1 MMMGRGGGGGGHHN
15 YDGWDNSELGSAY
28 NHKIFVRLIP
38 YMKPHK
44 FHLSL
49 AFIGMISAT
58 LTSIAIPPLI
68 GFIIDAAIS
77 STTVADLW
85 FLSILFF
92 GCVAINALGSY
103 LQSYYIAQVAHSMLV
118 NIRTDLFRH
127 LQKLS
132 LNFYDRQQVGRLMS
146 RVVSDV
152 EQIQQVMTG
161 GIIGSLA
168 DVLSLAGI
176 ILVMFSMDWKL
187 SIVSLSVVPA
197 LVILA
202 FFWQKR
208 AKVAFL
214 AVRSAISVVNGTLQ
228 ENVSGVRVVQNMN
241 RETENMSI
249 FESINR
255 SHLEANLKASR
266 LSAGMFPSVEIIVGL
281 STALVVMFGG
291 WLVIGG
297 SMGVGTLVAF
307 GLFVQRFFDPIRNL
321 TMQYTELQRA
331 MASGVRIF
339 DLFDTDPSIYDSKG
353 AKTIKNIKGNVSF
366 EDVSFNYT
374 EDVNVLNKINIDVRE
389 GETIALVGPTGA
401 GKTTFVSLIARFY
414 DVNKGRI
421 TIDGI
426 DIRDIKMDALSSQ
439 TGIVLQEP
447 FLFTGSIEENI
458 RFGNPAATKEQIVLA
473 AKTAGIHELI
483 AGMPDGYETHI
494 QERGS
499 NLSMGHQQLISI
511 ARAVVAN
518 PRLLILDEA
527 TANIDTKTETIIQN
541 SLNQLLSTRTSF
553 VIAHRLSTIRE
564 ADRIIVFEDGEI
576 SGLGTHHDLLKSSKK
591 YRDLHSMS
599 YLSDTNNILT

>member
-1 MMMGRGGGGGGHHN
+1 MMSRGGGGHQN
-15 YDGWDNSELGSAY
+15 YDGWDNSELGSVY

-38 YMKPHK
+38 YIKPHK
-44 FHLSL
+44 IQTSL
-49 AFIGMISAT
+49 AFLGMLSGT
-58 LTSIAIPPLI
+58 LTNIAIPPLI
-68 GFIIDAAIS
+68 GFMIDAAIAS
-77 STTVADLW
+77 SSVADLW

-92 GCVAINALGSY
+92 GCVTINSVGTY
-103 LQSYYIAQVAHSMLV
+103 LQSYYIAKVAHSMLV
-118 NIRTDLFRH
+118 SIRTDLFRH

-161 GIIGSLA
+161 GIIGSA
-168 DVLSLAGI
+168 SDILSLVGI

-197 LVILA
+197 LIILA

-208 AKVAFL
+208 ARVAFL

-241 RETENMSI
+241 RESENMKI
-249 FESINR
+249 FESING
-255 SHLEANLKASR
+255 SHLDANLKASR

-281 STALVVMFGG
+281 STALVVSFGG
-291 WLVIGG
+291 WLVIEGA
-297 SMGVGTLVAF
+297 MGVGTLVAF

-339 DLFDTDPSIYDSKG
+339 DLFDTQPSIFNSPTARPINNMKG
-353 AKTIKNIKGNVSF
+353 QVSFNNVSF
-366 EDVSFNYT
+366 GYT
-374 EDVNVLNKINIDVRE
+374 QETNVLDKINIDVTQ
-389 GETIALVGPTGA
+389 GETIALVGQTGA

-414 DVNKGRI
+414 DVTDGQI

-426 DIRDIKMDALSSQ
+426 DIREITMGTLAAQ

-447 FLFTGSIEENI
+447 FLFTGSVEDNI
-458 RFGNPAATKEQIVLA
+458 KFGNPSATKEEVVLA

-483 AGMPDGYETHI
+483 SQMPEGYQTLI

-527 TANIDTKTETIIQN
+527 TANIDTQTERVIQN
-541 SLNQLLSTRTSF
+541 SLKKLLSTRTSF
-553 VIAHRLSTIRE
+553 VIAHRLSTIRD
-564 ADRIIVFEDGEI
+564 ADRIAVFEDGRI
-576 SGLGTHHDLLKSSKK
+576 SGLGTHSELLDTSKK

-599 YLSDTNNILT
+599 YLSDESTTLT

>member
-1 MMMGRGGGGGGHHN
+1 MMSRGGGGHQN
-15 YDGWDNSELGSAY
+15 YDGWDNSELGSVY

-38 YMKPHK
+38 YIKPHK
-44 FHLSL
+44 IQTSL
-49 AFIGMISAT
+49 AFLGMLSGT
-58 LTSIAIPPLI
+58 LTNIAIPPLI
-68 GFIIDAAIS
+68 GFIIDAAIAS
-77 STTVADLW
+77 SSVADLW

-92 GCVAINALGSY
+92 GCVTINSVGTY
-103 LQSYYIAQVAHSMLV
+103 LQSYYIAKVAHSMLV
-118 NIRTDLFRH
+118 SIRTDLFRH

-132 LNFYDRQQVGRLMS
+132 LKFYDRQQVGRLMS

-161 GIIGSLA
+161 GIIGSAA
-168 DVLSLAGI
+168 DILSLVGI

-197 LVILA
+197 LIILA

-208 AKVAFL
+208 ARVAFL

-241 RETENMSI
+241 REPENMKI
-249 FESINR
+249 FESING
-255 SHLEANLKASR
+255 SHLDANLKASR

-281 STALVVMFGG
+281 STALVVSFGG
-291 WLVIGG
+291 WLVIEGT
-297 SMGVGTLVAF
+297 MGVGTLVAF

-339 DLFDTDPSIYDSKG
+339 DLFDTQPSIFDSQTARPINNMRG
-353 AKTIKNIKGNVSF
+353 QVSFNNVSF
-366 EDVSFNYT
+366 GYT
-374 EDVNVLNKINIDVRE
+374 QETTVLDKINIDVSP
-389 GETIALVGPTGA
+389 GETIALVGQTGA

-414 DVNKGRI
+414 DVTEGQI
-421 TIDGI
+421 TIDGV
-426 DIRDIKMDALSSQ
+426 DIREITMGSLAAQ

-447 FLFTGSIEENI
+447 FLFTGSVEDNI
-458 RFGNPAATKEQIVLA
+458 KFGNPSATKDEVVLA
-473 AKTAGIHELI
+473 ARTAGIHELI
-483 AGMPDGYETHI
+483 SQMPQGYQTLI

-527 TANIDTKTETIIQN
+527 TANIDTQTERVIQS
-541 SLNQLLSTRTSF
+541 SLKKLLSTRTSF
-553 VIAHRLSTIRE
+553 VIAHRLSTIRD
-564 ADRIIVFEDGEI
+564 ADRIAVFEDGKI
-576 SGLGTHHDLLKSSKK
+576 SGLGTHTELLEASKK

-599 YLSDTNNILT
+599 YLSDESATLT

>member
-1 MMMGRGGGGGGHHN
+1 MMSRGGGGHQN
-15 YDGWDNSELGSAY
+15 YDGWDNSELGSVY

-38 YMKPHK
+38 YIKPHK
-44 FHLSL
+44 IQTSL
-49 AFIGMISAT
+49 AFLGMLSGT
-58 LTSIAIPPLI
+58 LTNIAIPPLI
-68 GFIIDAAIS
+68 GFMIDAAIAS
-77 STTVADLW
+77 SSVADLW

-92 GCVAINALGSY
+92 GCVTINSVGTY
-103 LQSYYIAQVAHSMLV
+103 LQSYYIAKVAHSMLV
-118 NIRTDLFRH
+118 SIRTDLFRH

-161 GIIGSLA
+161 GIIGSA
-168 DVLSLAGI
+168 SDILSLVGI

-187 SIVSLSVVPA
+187 SIVSLRVVPA
-197 LVILA
+197 LIILA

-208 AKVAFL
+208 ARVAFL

-241 RETENMSI
+241 RESENMKI
-249 FESINR
+249 FESING
-255 SHLEANLKASR
+255 SHLDANLKASR

-281 STALVVMFGG
+281 STALVVSFGG
-291 WLVIGG
+291 WLVIEGA
-297 SMGVGTLVAF
+297 MGVGTLVAF

-339 DLFDTDPSIYDSKG
+339 DLFDTQPSIFNSPTARPINNMKG
-353 AKTIKNIKGNVSF
+353 QVSFNNVSF
-366 EDVSFNYT
+366 GYT
-374 EDVNVLNKINIDVRE
+374 QETNVLDKINIDVTQ
-389 GETIALVGPTGA
+389 GETIALVGQTGA

-414 DVNKGRI
+414 DVTDGQI

-426 DIRDIKMDALSSQ
+426 DIREITMGTLAAQ

-447 FLFTGSIEENI
+447 FLFTGSVEDNI
-458 RFGNPAATKEQIVLA
+458 KFGNPSATKEEVVLA

-483 AGMPDGYETHI
+483 SQMPEGYQTLI

-527 TANIDTKTETIIQN
+527 TANIDTQTERVIQN
-541 SLNQLLSTRTSF
+541 SLKKLLSTRTSF
-553 VIAHRLSTIRE
+553 VIAHRLSTIRD
-564 ADRIIVFEDGEI
+564 ADRIAVFEDGRI
-576 SGLGTHHDLLKSSKK
+576 SGLGTHSELLDTSKK

-599 YLSDTNNILT
+599 YLSDESTTLT

>member
-1 MMMGRGGGGGGHHN
+1 MMMSRGGGGHQN
-15 YDGWDNSELGSAY
+15 YDGWDNSELGSVY

-38 YMKPHK
+38 YIKPHK
-44 FHLSL
+44 IQTSL
-49 AFIGMISAT
+49 AFLGMLSGT
-58 LTSIAIPPLI
+58 LTNIAIPPLI
-68 GFIIDAAIS
+68 GFIIDAAIAS
-77 STTVADLW
+77 SSVADLW

-92 GCVAINALGSY
+92 GCVTINSVGTY
-103 LQSYYIAQVAHSMLV
+103 LQSYYIAKVAHSMLV
-118 NIRTDLFRH
+118 SIRTDLFRH

-132 LNFYDRQQVGRLMS
+132 LKFYDRQQVGRLMS

-161 GIIGSLA
+161 GIIGSAA
-168 DVLSLAGI
+168 DILSLVGI

-197 LVILA
+197 LIILA

-208 AKVAFL
+208 ARVAFL

-241 RETENMSI
+241 REPENMKI
-249 FESINR
+249 FESING
-255 SHLEANLKASR
+255 SHLDANLKASR

-281 STALVVMFGG
+281 STALVVSFGG
-291 WLVIGG
+291 WLVIEGT
-297 SMGVGTLVAF
+297 MGVGTLVAF

-339 DLFDTDPSIYDSKG
+339 DLFDTQPSIFDSQTARPINNMRG
-353 AKTIKNIKGNVSF
+353 QVSFNNVSF
-366 EDVSFNYT
+366 GYT
-374 EDVNVLNKINIDVRE
+374 QETTVLDKINIDVSP
-389 GETIALVGPTGA
+389 GETIALVGQTGA

-414 DVNKGRI
+414 DVTEGQI
-421 TIDGI
+421 TIDGV
-426 DIRDIKMDALSSQ
+426 DIREITMGSLAAQ

-447 FLFTGSIEENI
+447 FLFTGSVEDNI
-458 RFGNPAATKEQIVLA
+458 KFGNPSATKDEVVLA
-473 AKTAGIHELI
+473 ARTAGIHELI
-483 AGMPDGYETHI
+483 SQMPQGYQTLI

-527 TANIDTKTETIIQN
+527 TANIDTQTERVIQS
-541 SLNQLLSTRTSF
+541 SLKKLLSTRTSF
-553 VIAHRLSTIRE
+553 VIAHRLSTIRD
-564 ADRIIVFEDGEI
+564 ADRIAVFEDGKI
-576 SGLGTHHDLLKSSKK
+576 SGLGTHTELLEASKK

-599 YLSDTNNILT
+599 YLSDESATLT

>member
-1 MMMGRGGGGGGHHN
+1 MMSRGGGGHQN
-15 YDGWDNSELGSAY
+15 YDGWDNSELGSVY

-38 YMKPHK
+38 YIKPHK
-44 FHLSL
+44 IQTSL
-49 AFIGMISAT
+49 AFFGMLSGT
-58 LTSIAIPPLI
+58 LTNIAIPPLI
-68 GFIIDAAIS
+68 GFIIDAAIAS
-77 STTVADLW
+77 SSVADLW

-92 GCVAINALGSY
+92 GCVTINSAGTY
-103 LQSYYIAQVAHSMLV
+103 LQSYYIAKVAHSMLV
-118 NIRTDLFRH
+118 SIRTDLFRH

-132 LNFYDRQQVGRLMS
+132 LKFYDRQQVGRLMS

-161 GIIGSLA
+161 GIIGSAA
-168 DVLSLAGI
+168 DILSLVGI

-197 LVILA
+197 LIILA

-208 AKVAFL
+208 ARVAFL

-241 RETENMSI
+241 REPENMKI
-249 FESINR
+249 FESING
-255 SHLEANLKASR
+255 SHLDANLKASR

-281 STALVVMFGG
+281 STALVVSFGG
-291 WLVIGG
+291 WLVIEGAT
-297 SMGVGTLVAF
+297 GVGTLVAF

-339 DLFDTDPSIYDSKG
+339 DLFDTQPSIFDSQTARPINNMRG
-353 AKTIKNIKGNVSF
+353 QVSFNNVSF
-366 EDVSFNYT
+366 GYT
-374 EDVNVLNKINIDVRE
+374 QETTVLDKINIDVIP
-389 GETIALVGPTGA
+389 GETIALVGQTGA

-414 DVNKGRI
+414 DVTKGQI

-426 DIRDIKMDALSSQ
+426 DIREITMGSLAAQ

-447 FLFTGSIEENI
+447 FLFTGSVEDNI
-458 RFGNPAATKEQIVLA
+458 KFGNPSATKDEVVLA
-473 AKTAGIHELI
+473 ARAAGIHELI
-483 AGMPDGYETHI
+483 SQMPQGYQTLI

-527 TANIDTKTETIIQN
+527 TANIDTQTERVIQS
-541 SLNQLLSTRTSF
+541 SLKKLLSTRTSF
-553 VIAHRLSTIRE
+553 VIAHRLSTIRD
-564 ADRIIVFEDGEI
+564 ADRIAVFEDGKI
-576 SGLGTHHDLLKSSKK
+576 SGLGTHTELLETSKK
-591 YRDLHSMS
+591 YRDLQSMS
-599 YLSDTNNILT
+599 YVSDESTTLT

>member
-1 MMMGRGGGGGGHHN
+1 MMSRGGGGHQN
-15 YDGWDNSELGSAY
+15 YDGWDNSELGSVY

-38 YMKPHK
+38 YIKPHK
-44 FHLSL
+44 IQTSL
-49 AFIGMISAT
+49 AFFGMVSGT
-58 LTSIAIPPLI
+58 LTNIAIPPLI
-68 GFIIDAAIS
+68 GFMIDAAIAS
-77 STTVADLW
+77 SSVADLW

-92 GCVAINALGSY
+92 GCVTINSVGTY
-103 LQSYYIAQVAHSMLV
+103 LQSYYIAKVAHSMLV
-118 NIRTDLFRH
+118 SIRTDLFRH

-161 GIIGSLA
+161 GIIGSAA
-168 DVLSLAGI
+168 DILSLVGI
-176 ILVMFSMDWKL
+176 ILVMFSMDWTL

-197 LVILA
+197 LIILA

-208 AKVAFL
+208 ARVAFL

-241 RETENMSI
+241 RESENMKI
-249 FESINR
+249 FESING
-255 SHLEANLKASR
+255 SHLDANLKASR

-281 STALVVMFGG
+281 STALVVSFGG
-291 WLVIGG
+291 WLVIEGA
-297 SMGVGTLVAF
+297 MGVGTLVAF

-339 DLFDTDPSIYDSKG
+339 DLFDTQPSIFDSQTARPINNMRG
-353 AKTIKNIKGNVSF
+353 QVSFNNVSF
-366 EDVSFNYT
+366 GYT
-374 EDVNVLNKINIDVRE
+374 QETTVLDKINIDVSP
-389 GETIALVGPTGA
+389 GETIALVGQTGA

-414 DVNKGRI
+414 DVTDGQI

-426 DIRDIKMDALSSQ
+426 DIREITMGTLAAQ

-447 FLFTGSIEENI
+447 FLFTGSVEDNI
-458 RFGNPAATKEQIVLA
+458 KFGNPSATKEEVVLA

-483 AGMPDGYETHI
+483 AQMPEGYQTLI

-499 NLSMGHQQLISI
+499 NLSMGHQQLVSI

-527 TANIDTKTETIIQN
+527 TANIDTQTERVIQD
-541 SLNQLLSTRTSF
+541 SLKKLLSTRTSF
-553 VIAHRLSTIRE
+553 VIAHRLSTIRD
-564 ADRIIVFEDGEI
+564 ADRIAVFEDGKI
-576 SGLGTHHDLLKSSKK
+576 SGLGTHSELLETSKK

-599 YLSDTNNILT
+599 YLSDESTTLT

>member
-1 MMMGRGGGGGGHHN
+1 
-15 YDGWDNSELGSAY
+15 
-28 NHKIFVRLIP
+28 
-38 YMKPHK
+38 
-44 FHLSL
+44 
-49 AFIGMISAT
+49 
-58 LTSIAIPPLI
+58 
-68 GFIIDAAIS
+68 
-77 STTVADLW
+77 
-85 FLSILFF
+85 
-92 GCVAINALGSY
+92 
-103 LQSYYIAQVAHSMLV
+103 MLV
-118 NIRTDLFRH
+118 SIRTDLFRH

-161 GIIGSLA
+161 GIIGSAA
-168 DVLSLAGI
+168 DILSLVGI
-176 ILVMFSMDWKL
+176 ILVMFSMDWTL

-197 LVILA
+197 LIILA

-208 AKVAFL
+208 ARVAFL

-241 RETENMSI
+241 RESENMKI
-249 FESINR
+249 FESING
-255 SHLEANLKASR
+255 SHLDANLKASR

-281 STALVVMFGG
+281 STALVVSFGG
-291 WLVIGG
+291 WLVIEGA
-297 SMGVGTLVAF
+297 MGVGTLVAF

-339 DLFDTDPSIYDSKG
+339 DLFDTQPSIFDSQTARPINNMRG
-353 AKTIKNIKGNVSF
+353 QVSFNNVSF
-366 EDVSFNYT
+366 GYT
-374 EDVNVLNKINIDVRE
+374 QETTVLDKINIDVSP
-389 GETIALVGPTGA
+389 GETIALVGQTGA

-414 DVNKGRI
+414 DVTDGQI

-426 DIRDIKMDALSSQ
+426 DIREITMGTLAAQ

-447 FLFTGSIEENI
+447 FLFTGSVEDNI
-458 RFGNPAATKEQIVLA
+458 KFGNPSATKEEVVLA

-483 AGMPDGYETHI
+483 AQMPEGYQTLI

-499 NLSMGHQQLISI
+499 NLSMGHQQLVSI

-527 TANIDTKTETIIQN
+527 TANIDTQTERVIQD
-541 SLNQLLSTRTSF
+541 SLKKLLSTRTSF
-553 VIAHRLSTIRE
+553 VIAHRLSTIRD
-564 ADRIIVFEDGEI
+564 ADRIAVFEDGKI
-576 SGLGTHHDLLKSSKK
+576 SGLGTHSELLETSKK

-599 YLSDTNNILT
+599 YLSDESTTLT

>member
-1 MMMGRGGGGGGHHN
+1 MMMSRGGGGHQN
-15 YDGWDNSELGSAY
+15 YDGWDNSELGSVY

-38 YMKPHK
+38 YIKPHK
-44 FHLSL
+44 IQTSL
-49 AFIGMISAT
+49 AFFGMVSGT
-58 LTSIAIPPLI
+58 LTNIAIPPLI
-68 GFIIDAAIS
+68 GFMIDAAIAS
-77 STTVADLW
+77 SSVADLW

-92 GCVAINALGSY
+92 GCVTINSVGTY
-103 LQSYYIAQVAHSMLV
+103 LQSYYIAKVAHSMLV
-118 NIRTDLFRH
+118 SIRTDLFRH

-161 GIIGSLA
+161 GIIGSAA
-168 DVLSLAGI
+168 DILSLVGI

-197 LVILA
+197 LIILA

-208 AKVAFL
+208 ARVAFL

-241 RETENMSI
+241 REPENMKI
-249 FESINR
+249 FESING
-255 SHLEANLKASR
+255 SHLDANLKASR

-281 STALVVMFGG
+281 STALVVSFGG
-291 WLVIGG
+291 WLVIEGA
-297 SMGVGTLVAF
+297 MGVGTLVAF

-339 DLFDTDPSIYDSKG
+339 DLFDTQPSIFDSQTARPINNMRG
-353 AKTIKNIKGNVSF
+353 QVSFNNVSF
-366 EDVSFNYT
+366 GYT
-374 EDVNVLNKINIDVRE
+374 QETTVLDKINIDVSP
-389 GETIALVGPTGA
+389 GETIALVGQTGA

-414 DVNKGRI
+414 DVTEGQI

-426 DIRDIKMDALSSQ
+426 DIREITMETLAAQ

-447 FLFTGSIEENI
+447 FLFTGSVEDNI
-458 RFGNPAATKEQIVLA
+458 KFGNPSATKEEVVLA

-483 AGMPDGYETHI
+483 SQMPQGYQTLI

-527 TANIDTKTETIIQN
+527 TANIDTQTETVIQS
-541 SLNQLLSTRTSF
+541 SLKKLLSTRTSF
-553 VIAHRLSTIRE
+553 VIAHRLSTIRD
-564 ADRIIVFEDGEI
+564 ADRIAVFEDGKI
-576 SGLGTHHDLLKSSKK
+576 SGIGTHSELLETSKK

-599 YLSDTNNILT
+599 YLSDESTTLT

>member
-1 MMMGRGGGGGGHHN
+1 MMSRGGGGNQN
-15 YDGWDNSELGSAY
+15 YDGWDNSELGSVY

-38 YMKPHK
+38 YIKPHK
-44 FHLSL
+44 IQTSL
-49 AFIGMISAT
+49 AFLGMVSGT
-58 LTSIAIPPLI
+58 LSNIAIPPLI
-68 GFIIDAAIS
+68 GFMIDAAIAS
-77 STTVADLW
+77 SNVADLW

-92 GCVAINALGSY
+92 GCVTINSVGTY
-103 LQSYYIAQVAHSMLV
+103 LQSYYIAKVAHSMLV
-118 NIRTDLFRH
+118 SIRTDLFRH

-161 GIIGSLA
+161 GIIGSAA
-168 DVLSLAGI
+168 DILSLVGI
-176 ILVMFSMDWKL
+176 ILVMFSMDWTL

-197 LVILA
+197 LIILA

-208 AKVAFL
+208 ARVAFL

-241 RETENMSI
+241 RESENMKI
-249 FESINR
+249 FESING
-255 SHLEANLKASR
+255 SHLDANLKASR

-281 STALVVMFGG
+281 STALVVSFGG
-291 WLVIGG
+291 WLVIEGA
-297 SMGVGTLVAF
+297 MKVGTLVAF

-339 DLFDTDPSIYDSKG
+339 DLFDTQPSIFDSPTARPINNMNG
-353 AKTIKNIKGNVSF
+353 QVSFNNVSF
-366 EDVSFNYT
+366 GYT
-374 EDVNVLNKINIDVRE
+374 QETTVLDKINIDVSQ
-389 GETIALVGPTGA
+389 GETIALVGQTGA

-414 DVNKGRI
+414 DVTDGQI

-426 DIRDIKMDALSSQ
+426 DIREITMGTLAAQ

-447 FLFTGSIEENI
+447 FLFTGSVEDNI
-458 RFGNPAATKEQIVLA
+458 KFGNPSATKEEVVLA

-483 AGMPDGYETHI
+483 SQMPEGYQTLI

-527 TANIDTKTETIIQN
+527 TANIDTQTERVIQS
-541 SLNQLLSTRTSF
+541 SLKKLLSTRTSF
-553 VIAHRLSTIRE
+553 VIAHRLSTIRD
-564 ADRIIVFEDGEI
+564 ADRIAVFEDGKI
-576 SGLGTHHDLLKSSKK
+576 SGLGTHSELLETSKK

-599 YLSDTNNILT
+599 YLSDESTTLT

>member
-1 MMMGRGGGGGGHHN
+1 MMMSRGGGGHQN
-15 YDGWDNSELGSAY
+15 YDGWDNSELGSVY

-38 YMKPHK
+38 YIKPHK
-44 FHLSL
+44 IQTSL
-49 AFIGMISAT
+49 AFFGMLSGT
-58 LTSIAIPPLI
+58 LTNIAIPPLI
-68 GFIIDAAIS
+68 GFMIDAAIAS
-77 STTVADLW
+77 SSVADLW

-92 GCVAINALGSY
+92 GCVTINSVGTY
-103 LQSYYIAQVAHSMLV
+103 LQSYYIAKVAHSMLV
-118 NIRTDLFRH
+118 SIRTDLFRH

-161 GIIGSLA
+161 GIIGSAA
-168 DVLSLAGI
+168 DILSLVGI

-197 LVILA
+197 LIILA

-208 AKVAFL
+208 ARVAFL

-241 RETENMSI
+241 REPENMKI
-249 FESINR
+249 FESING
-255 SHLEANLKASR
+255 SHLDANLKASR

-281 STALVVMFGG
+281 STALVVSFGG
-291 WLVIGG
+291 WLVIEGA
-297 SMGVGTLVAF
+297 MGVGTLVAF

-339 DLFDTDPSIYDSKG
+339 DLFDTQPSIFDSQTARPINNMRG
-353 AKTIKNIKGNVSF
+353 QVSFNNVSF
-366 EDVSFNYT
+366 GYT
-374 EDVNVLNKINIDVRE
+374 QETTVLDKINIDVSP
-389 GETIALVGPTGA
+389 GETIALVGQTGA

-414 DVNKGRI
+414 DVTEGQI

-426 DIRDIKMDALSSQ
+426 DIREITMETLAAQ

-447 FLFTGSIEENI
+447 FLFTGSVEDNI
-458 RFGNPAATKEQIVLA
+458 KFGNPSATKEEVVLA

-483 AGMPDGYETHI
+483 SQMPQGYQTLI

-527 TANIDTKTETIIQN
+527 TANIDTQTETVIQS
-541 SLNQLLSTRTSF
+541 SLKKLLSTRTSF
-553 VIAHRLSTIRE
+553 VIAHRLSTIRD
-564 ADRIIVFEDGEI
+564 ADRIAVFEDGKI
-576 SGLGTHHDLLKSSKK
+576 SGIGTHSELLETSKK

-599 YLSDTNNILT
+599 YLSDESTTLT

>member
-1 MMMGRGGGGGGHHN
+1 MMMSRGGGGHQN
-15 YDGWDNSELGSAY
+15 YDGWDNSELGSVY

-38 YMKPHK
+38 YIKPHK
-44 FHLSL
+44 IQTSL
-49 AFIGMISAT
+49 AFFGMVSGT
-58 LTSIAIPPLI
+58 LTNIAIPPLI
-68 GFIIDAAIS
+68 GFMIDAAIAS
-77 STTVADLW
+77 SSVADLW

-92 GCVAINALGSY
+92 GCVTINSVGTY
-103 LQSYYIAQVAHSMLV
+103 LQSYYIAKVAHSMLV
-118 NIRTDLFRH
+118 SIRTDLFRH

-161 GIIGSLA
+161 GIIGSAA
-168 DVLSLAGI
+168 DILSLVGI
-176 ILVMFSMDWKL
+176 ILVMFSMDWTL

-197 LVILA
+197 LIILA

-208 AKVAFL
+208 ARVAFL

-241 RETENMSI
+241 RESENMKI
-249 FESINR
+249 FESING
-255 SHLEANLKASR
+255 SHLDANLKASR

-281 STALVVMFGG
+281 STALVVSFGG
-291 WLVIGG
+291 WLVIEGA
-297 SMGVGTLVAF
+297 MGVGTLVAF

-339 DLFDTDPSIYDSKG
+339 DLFDTQPSIFDSQTARPINNMRG
-353 AKTIKNIKGNVSF
+353 QVSFNNVSF
-366 EDVSFNYT
+366 GYT
-374 EDVNVLNKINIDVRE
+374 QETTVLDKINIDVSP
-389 GETIALVGPTGA
+389 GETIALVGQTGA

-414 DVNKGRI
+414 DVTDGQI

-426 DIRDIKMDALSSQ
+426 DIREITMGTLAAQ

-447 FLFTGSIEENI
+447 FLFTGSVEDNI
-458 RFGNPAATKEQIVLA
+458 KFGNPSATKEEVVLA

-483 AGMPDGYETHI
+483 AQMPEGYQTLI

-499 NLSMGHQQLISI
+499 NLSMGHQQLVSI

-527 TANIDTKTETIIQN
+527 TANIDTQTERVIQD
-541 SLNQLLSTRTSF
+541 SLKKLLSTRTSF
-553 VIAHRLSTIRE
+553 VIAHRLSTIRD
-564 ADRIIVFEDGEI
+564 ADRIAVFEDGKI
-576 SGLGTHHDLLKSSKK
+576 SGLGTHSELLETSKK

-599 YLSDTNNILT
+599 YLSDESTTLT

>member
-1 MMMGRGGGGGGHHN
+1 MMSRGGGGNQN
-15 YDGWDNSELGSAY
+15 YDGWDNSELGSVY

-38 YMKPHK
+38 YIKPHK
-44 FHLSL
+44 IQTSL
-49 AFIGMISAT
+49 AFLGMVSGT
-58 LTSIAIPPLI
+58 LSNIAIPPLI
-68 GFIIDAAIS
+68 GFMIDAAIAS
-77 STTVADLW
+77 SNVADLW

-92 GCVAINALGSY
+92 GCVTINSVGTY
-103 LQSYYIAQVAHSMLV
+103 LQSYYIAKVAHSMLV
-118 NIRTDLFRH
+118 SIRTDLFRH

-161 GIIGSLA
+161 GIIGSAA
-168 DVLSLAGI
+168 DILSLVGI
-176 ILVMFSMDWKL
+176 ILVMFSMDWTL

-197 LVILA
+197 LIILA

-208 AKVAFL
+208 ARVAFL

-241 RETENMSI
+241 RESENMKI
-249 FESINR
+249 FESING
-255 SHLEANLKASR
+255 SHLDANLKASR

-281 STALVVMFGG
+281 STALVVSFGG
-291 WLVIGG
+291 WLVIEGA
-297 SMGVGTLVAF
+297 MKVGTLVAF

-321 TMQYTELQRA
+321 TMQYTELQRS

-339 DLFDTDPSIYDSKG
+339 DLFDTQPSIFDSPTARPINNMNG
-353 AKTIKNIKGNVSF
+353 QVSFNNVSF
-366 EDVSFNYT
+366 GYT
-374 EDVNVLNKINIDVRE
+374 QETTVLDKINIDVSQ
-389 GETIALVGPTGA
+389 GETIALVGQTGA

-414 DVNKGRI
+414 DVTDGQI

-426 DIRDIKMDALSSQ
+426 DIREITMGTLAAQ

-447 FLFTGSIEENI
+447 FLFTGSVEDNI
-458 RFGNPAATKEQIVLA
+458 KFGNPSATKEEVVLA

-483 AGMPDGYETHI
+483 SQMPEGYQTLI

-527 TANIDTKTETIIQN
+527 TANIDTQTERVIQS
-541 SLNQLLSTRTSF
+541 SLKKLLSTRTSF
-553 VIAHRLSTIRE
+553 VIAHRLSTIRD
-564 ADRIIVFEDGEI
+564 ADRIAVFEDGKI
-576 SGLGTHHDLLKSSKK
+576 SGLGTHSELLETSKK

-599 YLSDTNNILT
+599 YLSDESTTLT